1 MAEQMNM
8 RPVLGLTALLLSAM
22 LQAFPA
28 KAEAPAAYA
37 LTVKPLR
44 GADGKVGALEVREEL
59 QPDVLPRDGQP
70 LRLRAALS
78 TFGVKSI
85 AARVEQLE
93 LSDAAGAV
101 AMVASDDAP
110 SGKPD
115 GAYRHWQ
122 AARPVSGSVLIRY
135 RIATQ
140 AIDEQGG
147 PPFGMKAAG
156 GGVAGSGRGFLVL
169 PENAASTSTLM
180 RWDLSELAA
189 GSVGVITA
197 GEGETV
203 VAGPPE
209 EMLEQWM
216 LAGQATLYRS
226 PRSPSFNAYLLG
238 RPPFDAAAMLD
249 WADRSY
255 AYLAKSLQY
264 LGAPPYRLFL
274 RTLDGPSFATGTARH
289 GGGGSLITLGER
301 YYKNQ
306 DLDYLHTVIFHEMTH
321 QWVGQFDSAAPWF
334 SEGLTTYL
342 SAVLPCRAG
351 IEAPAY
357 CAESINSST
366 RTYYESDG
374 RNWPLSRISA
384 SGSENV
390 RRAPYGRGMLYFAML
405 EAQIREKSAGARG
418 LEALLLPLFDARQK
432 GLQLN
437 NAAWESMLAREL
449 GAQAVVEFRAWVVE
463 GDVTL
468 IPPSG
473 AFGPC
478 LARYPAHWLAE
489 GSAKPV
495 DGYEWRPVACQR

>member
-1 MAEQMNM
+1 M
-8 RPVLGLTALLLSAM
+8 RPFIGLAALSLAAM
-22 LQAFPA
+22 VQALPA
-28 KAEAPAAYA
+28 NAAAPAEYA
-37 LTVKPLR
+37 LTVKPLL
-44 GADGKVGALEVREEL
+44 GADGKVGALDVREAL
-59 QPDVLPRDGQP
+59 QPAALPRDGLP

-78 TFGVKSI
+78 TFGVKAI
-85 AARVEQLE
+85 AARVERLE
-93 LSDAAGAV
+93 VSDAAGAV
-101 AMVASDDAP
+101 AMLASDDAP
-110 SGKPD
+110 SGRPD

-122 AARPVSGSVLIRY
+122 AARQVSGPVLIRY

-140 AIDEQGG
+140 AVDEQGG

-180 RWDLSELAA
+180 RWDLSDLAA

-203 VAGPPE
+203 VAGPPQ
-209 EMLEQWM
+209 EMLELWM
-216 LAGQATLYRS
+216 LAGPAAPYRS
-226 PRSPSFNAYLLG
+226 VRSPSFNAYVLG
-238 RPPFDAAAMLD
+238 QPPFDAAAMLD
-249 WADRSY
+249 WANRSY
-255 AYLAKSLQY
+255 AYLAESLQY
-264 LGAPPYRLFL
+264 LGAPPYRLFM

-289 GGGGSLITLGER
+289 DGGGSLITLGER
-301 YYKNQ
+301 YSKNQ

-351 IEAPAY
+351 IEEPAY
-357 CAESINSST
+357 CAASINSST
-366 RTYYESDG
+366 HTYYESDG

-405 EAQIREKSAGARG
+405 DAQVRDKSQGARG
-418 LEALLLPLFDARQK
+418 LEALLLPLFQARQK

-437 NAAWESMLAREL
+437 DAAWESMLAREL
-449 GAQAVVEFRAWVVE
+449 GAQAVAEFRASVVE

-468 IPPSG
+468 IPPSD

-478 LARYPAHWLAE
+478 LARYRAHWLAE